1 MKMPRRIR
9 THCPYCNEHHE
20 HEIEKA
26 RKGQPSEMK
35 WGQRQFRRVTS
46 GYRGY
51 PRPLP
56 TGGKPTQKVD
66 LRYRCS
72 ECGKA
77 HTREGFRV
85 SRLELEG

>member
-9 THCPYCNEHHE
+9 THCPFCNSHEE
-20 HEIEKA
+20 HEIEKV
-26 RKGQPSEMK
+26 RKGKPSEMK

-56 TGGKPTQKVD
+56 VGDKPTKKVD
-66 LRYRCS
+66 LRYRCT
-72 ECGKA
+72 ECNKS
-77 HTREGFRV
+77 HTREGFRT
-85 SRLELEG
+85 SKLELEG

>member
-9 THCPYCNEHHE
+9 TYCPYCNEHNE
-20 HEIEKA
+20 HEVEKV
-26 RKGQPSEMK
+26 RNNPPSEMK

-56 TGGKPTQKVD
+56 TGGKPTQKTD
-66 LRYRCS
+66 LRFRCN

-77 HTREGFRV
+77 HSRKGFRT